1 MFTSTMTYEEIYQ
14 IIYKEV
20 LDVYDHYQ
28 KVVEPK
34 AKRELKKAIKFPK
47 RITFN
52 WKHPKTLNT
61 YTYYIQSNRRSQWDN
76 PFLTVFSEY
85 EGKNGKELLCI
96 APHPNKTEFLLNV
109 YSSHFFKR
117 YRERVLKEDTDYY
130 QTIAIYLMRNSRT
143 EFLGKDYVS
152 NKEQLIELP
161 GFSQEAMLTVDGLG
175 LGWKN
180 DTGTIVIYKTF
191 LGIDQLHDD
200 QLKKVWI
207 EHLSFFLSLAKESSP
222 RYKHSINNL
231 LIELTENIRILT
243 DDSLLSKE
251 EKNDCI
257 FHEYEKTY
265 QKLNSYLLIN

>member
-1 MFTSTMTYEEIYQ
+1 
-14 IIYKEV
+14 
-20 LDVYDHYQ
+20 
-28 KVVEPK
+28 
-34 AKRELKKAIKFPK
+34 
-47 RITFN
+47 
-52 WKHPKTLNT
+52 
-61 YTYYIQSNRRSQWDN
+61 
-76 PFLTVFSEY
+76 
-85 EGKNGKELLCI
+85 
-96 APHPNKTEFLLNV
+96 
-109 YSSHFFKR
+109 
-117 YRERVLKEDTDYY
+117 
-130 QTIAIYLMRNSRT
+130 MRNSRT

-191 LGIDQLHDD
+191 LSIDQLHDD

-222 RYKHSINNL
+222 KYKHSINNL
-231 LIELTENIRILT
+231 LLELTENIRILT

-251 EKNDCI
+251 EKYDCI

>member
-14 IIYKEV
+14 IINKEIF
-20 LDVYDHYQ
+20 DVHDHYQ

-76 PFLTVFSEY
+76 PFLTVFSEN

-143 EFLGKDYVS
+143 EFLGNDYVS
-152 NKEQLIELP
+152 NKEQLTELP
-161 GFSQEAMLTVDGLG
+161 GFSHESMLTVDGLG
-175 LGWKN
+175 LGLRN
-180 DTGTIVIYKTF
+180 NNQNIIIYKTF
-191 LGIDQLHDD
+191 VGIDQLYDD
-200 QLKKVWI
+200 QLIKVWC
-207 EHLSFFLSLAKESSP
+207 EHLPFFFALARERSQK
-222 RYKHSINNL
+222 YKFIIDNL
-231 LIELTENIRILT
+231 LKELTENILQIFT
-243 DDSLLSKE
+243 DSHTSKE
-251 EKNDCI
+251 EKYKLI
-257 FHEYEKTY
+257 FQEYENVY
-265 QKLNSYLLIN
+265 IKLNPYLMIN